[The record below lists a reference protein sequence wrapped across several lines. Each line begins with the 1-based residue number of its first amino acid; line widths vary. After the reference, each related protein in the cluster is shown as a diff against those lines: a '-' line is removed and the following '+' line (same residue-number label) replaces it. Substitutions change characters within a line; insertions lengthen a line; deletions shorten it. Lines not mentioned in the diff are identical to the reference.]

1 MIKLSVIVPC
11 YNVEK
16 YLNACVD
23 SILQAKIDDMEI
35 ILVND
40 GSKDNTLEIC
50 LDYKKKY
57 PNLIKIVDKKN
68 GGLSDAR
75 NVGISK
81 AKGEYLAFI
90 DSDDTIN
97 ENFIKEMIEKAYA
110 GDFDMV
116 TCGVKMI
123 YEDHEVAVNP
133 GYLTDLIGKEAIKG
147 QMYDFYPAAC
157 NKIYK
162 KELFKDLKFKKGVAY
177 EDVEF
182 MYRLLPNIKRIGVVE
197 GFYYEYMQREG
208 SITYTFN
215 EKLYDMVNNFDSIFN
230 YYKEHNLFDEYYE
243 ELEYVYVRYSLATF
257 VKRMAKCKDKK
268 KFDEAVNYALTKV
281 KKNFPKYKKNK
292 YLKKSKK
299 GFYLKYFNKFIASI
313 VFMVEKNCQN

>member
-50 LDYKKKY
+50 LDYEKKY

-81 AKGEYLAFI
+81 ANGEYLAFI
-90 DSDDTIN
+90 DSDDTIK
-97 ENFIKEMIEKAYA
+97 ENFIKEMIEKAYS
-110 GDFDMV
+110 GNFDMV

-123 YEDHEVAVNP
+123 YEDHEVAVDP

-162 KELFKDLKFKKGVAY
+162 KEIFKDLKFKKGVAY

-299 GFYLKYFNKFIASI
+299 GFYLKYFNKFIALI
-313 VFMVEKNCQN
+313 VFMVEKNRQN